1 MTEARLP
8 VDFQNLIPHR
18 NHRQDGRDAAGGTD
32 KGGSAQAECSW
43 SRNDI
48 HSLTCESGR
57 PESVWVHGWVRVRRN
72 STVRLSRPARIKPN
86 HRKMMLRP
94 GLLKYVLEIL
104 AVSGAAS
111 MPKEHSWNAP

>member
-1 MTEARLP
+1 
-8 VDFQNLIPHR
+8 
-18 NHRQDGRDAAGGTD
+18 
-32 KGGSAQAECSW
+32 
-43 SRNDI
+43 
-48 HSLTCESGR
+48 
-57 PESVWVHGWVRVRRN
+57 VRRN